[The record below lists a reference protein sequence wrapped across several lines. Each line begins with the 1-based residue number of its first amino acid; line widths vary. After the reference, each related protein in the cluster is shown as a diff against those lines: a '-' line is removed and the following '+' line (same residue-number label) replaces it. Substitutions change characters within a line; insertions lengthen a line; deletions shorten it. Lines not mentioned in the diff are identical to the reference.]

1 MIGERLK
8 EVREQ
13 IARSAEKSG
22 RTKEDVTLIAVTKTH
37 GPDVINK
44 AIDAGVTDI
53 GENKVQ
59 EILEKYDYVKPVKWH
74 LIGHLQSN
82 KVKYIIDKVSMIH
95 SVDSVKLLSEIER
108 QAEKQGVESIDCL
121 IQINISGEESKSGIQ
136 PEELPGMLEY
146 CQNLS
151 HVKIKG
157 LMTIAPFT
165 ETAESNREYFRQL
178 RELAVDITNKNID
191 NVDMEVLS
199 MGMSG
204 DFQVAI
210 EEGAT
215 MVRVGTSI
223 FGER

>member
-1 MIGERLK
+1 M
-8 EVREQ
+8 EQ
-13 IARSAEKSG
+13 IARSAACSG
-22 RTKEDVTLIAVTKTH
+22 RSKEDVTLVAVTKTH
-37 GPDVINK
+37 GPDVINE

-59 EILEKYDYVKPVKWH
+59 EILEKYDHVKPVRWH

-108 QAEKQGVESIDCL
+108 QAEKHGIDSMDCL

-136 PEELPGMLEY
+136 PEELPEILEY
-146 CQNLS
+146 CKTLN

-157 LMTIAPFT
+157 LMTILP
-165 ETAESNREYFRQL
+165 
-178 RELAVDITNKNID
+178 KGCD
-191 NVDMEVLS
+191 NVTQNLLFRNINKIFLDNKDKTYDNVYMECLS

-204 DFQVAI
+204 DFAAAI
-210 EEGAT
+210 ECGAT
-215 MVRVGTSI
+215 MVRVGSLI
-223 FGER
+223 FGERSYGFEKN